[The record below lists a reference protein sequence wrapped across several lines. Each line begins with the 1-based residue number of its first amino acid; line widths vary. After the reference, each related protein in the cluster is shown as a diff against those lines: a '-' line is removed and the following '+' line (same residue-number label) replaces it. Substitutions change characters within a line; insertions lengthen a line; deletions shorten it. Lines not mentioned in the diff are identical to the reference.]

1 MTIKLTLLGALAI
14 TALTG
19 GAALADHLNIT
30 TEGARVEGG
39 SVVFPAVKIDMD
51 GYVVVHQVEGGAPV
65 LPGSIGHTMVMAGDT
80 TDVMVPVEGLAAGS
94 YMAMIHYE
102 TNGNGTYDFGEDMT
116 DVDTPGMRPDG
127 TAYGVM
133 FELGEQ

>member
-1 MTIKLTLLGALAI
+1 MTHRILISTLAI
-14 TALTG
+14 TLATG

-51 GYVVVHQVEGGAPV
+51 GYVVVHAVVDGAPV
-65 LPGSIGHTMVMAGDT
+65 LPGSIGHTMVSAGDS
-80 TDVMVPVEGLAAGS
+80 TDVMVPVEGLAPGA
-94 YMAMIHYE
+94 YVAMIHYE
-102 TNGNGTYDFGEDMT
+102 TNGNATYDFGEGAT

-127 TAYGVM
+127 SPYLVE
-133 FELGEQ
+133 FKLGQQ

>member
-1 MTIKLTLLGALAI
+1 MTIERTLLGALVI

-30 TEGARVEGG
+30 TEGARIEGG

-51 GYVVVHQVEGGAPV
+51 GYVVVHQVIDGAPV
-65 LPGSIGHTMVMAGDT
+65 LPGSMGHAMVMAGDS
-80 TDVMVPVEGLAAGS
+80 TDVMVPVEGLTAGS

-102 TNGNGTYDFGEDMT
+102 TNGNGTYDFGDGMT

-127 TAYGVM
+127 TAYGVD
-133 FELGEQ
+133 FVLGEP

>member
-1 MTIKLTLLGALAI
+1 MTIERTLLGALVI

-30 TEGARVEGG
+30 TEGARIEGG

-51 GYVVVHQVEGGAPV
+51 GYVVVHQVRDGAPV
-65 LPGSIGHTMVMAGDT
+65 LPGSMGHAMVMAGDS
-80 TDVMVPVEGLAAGS
+80 TDVMVPVEGLTAGS

-102 TNGNGTYDFGEDMT
+102 TNGNGTYDFGDSMT

-127 TAYGVM
+127 TAYGVP
-133 FELGEQ
+133 FVLGEQ